1 MPAQFQDPESGSV
14 TSQVTPFDSL
24 LVQCRDLVCERL
36 SLALAGMIDK
46 AEEALSGL
54 ANETRDATVK
64 KLYVRTRDK
73 ALAEREAI
81 EKQFQV
87 RYLREFQQRSNRVK
101 KIGDSFAAM
110 DLSSLELE
118 LVGTEDLDETLKFN
132 AMAARLRQYCDEEL
146 AALDQRVGVLLGD
159 ASLQTED
166 NPFTPQAIC
175 DAYKYTCR
183 QLDSEVD
190 VRLVLLRLFDDHVAD
205 EIRAIYKAV
214 NALLVQNSILPKTRL
229 SAKKEAGKPLPASQS
244 AVETP
249 KDIAPAVM
257 APKPTAPAQP
267 NAPDGEQDL
276 FSILKSLRAGSA
288 NATPQP
294 GGGGFTGH
302 AGGGGAAA
310 QQTLLQGAEL
320 MGLLTRIQ
328 LGDAS
333 ATPGNVLPI
342 AHASSGG
349 MGMENVLRELKN
361 TSVGTG
367 MNQLDMMT
375 LDIMSLVF
383 DQLFDD
389 PKIPVGVKGLIGRLQ
404 IPMLKV
410 AIADKTFFS
419 RKTHP
424 ARQLLDTLGD
434 ISLRLPIDFNTSSP
448 LFANMEIILQELIDR
463 FESNMDVFDV
473 ARKRV
478 ETLIAEEDQRVQK
491 ETQSAANRIEQNE
504 KLGLAKT
511 VAQAEIRARA
521 RIADVPV
528 RVLEFL
534 IEQWVQVLLVIHVVD
549 GEDSENWKAALET
562 MDLLIWSVEPKQTV
576 DERRELAVIVPEVLQ
591 RTSAGLRKVEI
602 EDKVRTAFFADL
614 MAMHTGIIGKPDAP
628 EQPVAQKT
636 GDTSETAPDAKT
648 PVEPV
653 TAEVP
658 PTTFAPLAAQPA
670 SVPDLSIAAS
680 STAPLEPLLAKPDQ
694 VSGAEGLLLT
704 ASDSGP
710 TLTSEPAP
718 QPAADSPSN
727 TPLAVEPALASP
739 SAAPPGI
746 LPDLEFIPV
755 PVVQQAPAAD
765 ARTTSDAQLA
775 SGPKQE
781 FTAPAVLAPA
791 SAHEAVSL
799 PASQAPVLSD
809 LEFLVVPAAEP
820 PRPAEPT
827 PAAQPTSSP
836 EPAFRLDLDI
846 PSFTVDVPA
855 APLITSPP
863 LPDLDLMAPA
873 AVPSELFAATPTSKS
888 PATAALDTS
897 KQVAP
902 LAFTPA
908 IEKQAIA
915 PTEPVNAVQGAKPA
929 IAPASPIPR

>member
-36 SLALAGMIDK
+36 SLALAGMLDK

-118 LVGTEDLDETLKFN
+118 LVGTDDLDETLKFN
-132 AMAARLRQYCDEEL
+132 AMASRLRQYCDEEL
-146 AALDQRVGVLLGD
+146 IALDQRVGVLLGD

-214 NALLVQNSILPKTRL
+214 NALLVQNSILPKIRL
-229 SAKKEAGKPLPASQS
+229 SAKKEASKPQPAPQP
-244 AVETP
+244 AAETP
-249 KDIAPAVM
+249 QKTAPAAV
-257 APKPTAPAQP
+257 APQPTAPAQP
-267 NAPDGEQDL
+267 KAPDGEQDL
-276 FSILKSLRAGSA
+276 FSILKNLRAGSVDA
-288 NATPQP
+288 MPQP
-294 GGGGFTGH
+294 GVGGVTGH
-302 AGGGGAAA
+302 PTSGGTAA

-328 LGDAS
+328 LGDPT
-333 ATPGNVLPI
+333 ATPGNIFPM
-342 AHASSGG
+342 AHGASGG

-434 ISLRLPIDFNTSSP
+434 ISLRLPVDFNTSSP

-504 KLGLAKT
+504 RLGLAKT

-591 RTSAGLRKVEI
+591 RISAGLRKVEI

-658 PTTFAPLAAQPA
+658 PTAFAPLAAQPA
-670 SVPDLSIAAS
+670 SVPDLSIAATS
-680 STAPLEPLLAKPDQ
+680 ELQAEPILGKPAASLPDLSIAATSELQAEPILAKPAESVPDLPIAATVELQ
-694 VSGAEGLLLT
+694 PEPVLAKPAQLDGAGASPLP
-704 ASDSGP
+704 ASDHP
-710 TLTSEPAP
+710 LALASEPLP
-718 QPAADSPSN
+718 QPAAESAIN
-727 TPLAVEPALASP
+727 TPLPAIPAPSSP
-739 SAAPPGI
+739 PATTPEI
-746 LPDLEFIPV
+746 LPGLEFITVPPV
-755 PVVQQAPAAD
+755 EQVPGAD
-765 ARTTSDAQLA
+765 ALA
-775 SGPKQE
+775 
-781 FTAPAVLAPA
+781 T
-791 SAHEAVSL
+791 
-799 PASQAPVLSD
+799 
-809 LEFLVVPAAEP
+809 
-820 PRPAEPT
+820 
-827 PAAQPTSSP
+827 
-836 EPAFRLDLDI
+836 
-846 PSFTVDVPA
+846 
-855 APLITSPP
+855 
-863 LPDLDLMAPA
+863 
-873 AVPSELFAATPTSKS
+873 
-888 PATAALDTS
+888 
-897 KQVAP
+897 
-902 LAFTPA
+902 
-908 IEKQAIA
+908 
-915 PTEPVNAVQGAKPA
+915 
-929 IAPASPIPR
+929 